1 MCTHVHTH
9 NQELLGLYDEIEHT
23 KEMGIEYSG
32 NTVMKTVAGTSAE
45 RQGVRSGWRIA
56 VVPLHTCM
64 LHVCFLLCIGRSMM
78 HSDCVPHRCWVL

>member
-1 MCTHVHTH
+1 M
-9 NQELLGLYDEIEHT
+9 YDEIEHT

-64 LHVCFLLCIGRSMM
+64 FAYVLPAVYRPQHDAQRLCAASMLGAVGCM
-78 HSDCVPHRCWVL
+78 